1 MSATQNNIVSSVQ
14 GAVFILQPAQDLEEK
29 KEQSELRRGI
39 TQVLSLRKSSDEAN
53 HCVGHPRHAT
63 FHSVLEFIISVTTT
77 PTTIATANIL

>member
-39 TQVLSLRKSSDEAN
+39 THTGA
-53 HCVGHPRHAT
+53 
-63 FHSVLEFIISVTTT
+63 
-77 PTTIATANIL
+77 